1 MKRKS
6 IFIGATV
13 VLMLAFVL
21 GAVAYKREKA
31 DQSAQLAERNRA
43 HLVRMHSPTVGRED
57 APVVIVEFLD
67 PACSTCRQFYP
78 LVKRMLAAN
87 PDRIRLV
94 VRFAPFH
101 EGSDTVL
108 KILAA
113 ARKQGKFWP
122 ALEAV
127 LDAQPQWAPDH
138 RPQVAL
144 VWRHLEGLG
153 LDLERM
159 RFDMTAP
166 EIAAMIT
173 QDLED
178 ARALN
183 VTKTPEFFV
192 NGRPLPTFGYDPLKE
207 LVDNALASAGR

>member
-1 MKRKS
+1 MKRKTL
-6 IFIGATV
+6 F
-13 VLMLAFVL
+13 VLAAVGLLLAFVVGTL
-21 GAVAYKREKA
+21 VYRTEKTN
-31 DQSAQLAERNRA
+31 QSAQLAERNRA
-43 HLVRMHSPTVGRED
+43 HLVRMHSPTVGKD
-57 APVVIVEFLD
+57 NAPVVIVEFLD
-67 PACSTCRQFYP
+67 PACSTCREFYP
-78 LVKRMLAAN
+78 LVKRMMAAN

-94 VRFAPFH
+94 LRFAPFH
-101 EGSDTVL
+101 DGSDTVL

-113 ARKQGKFWP
+113 ARRQEKFWP

-127 LDAQPQWAPDH
+127 LAAQPQWAPNH

-166 EIAAMIT
+166 EIAAMIA
-173 QDLED
+173 QDLDD
-178 ARALN
+178 ARVLN

-192 NGRPLPTFGYDPLKE
+192 NGRPLPTFGYEPLKE
-207 LVDNALASAGR
+207 LVDQALASAGR